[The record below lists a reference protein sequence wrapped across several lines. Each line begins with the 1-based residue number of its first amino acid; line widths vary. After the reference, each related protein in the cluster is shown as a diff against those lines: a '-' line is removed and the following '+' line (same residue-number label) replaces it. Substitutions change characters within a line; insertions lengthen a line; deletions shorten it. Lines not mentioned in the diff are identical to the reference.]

1 LEISKNIRDYVIK
14 VLTDLI
20 SIPTINPPGKDYETC
35 ANYLSDE
42 LKSMGFKVQNI
53 KIPETYLDEHYPY
66 APQHK
71 GYPRY
76 IVYGKIGNGNPI
88 LHFNGHYDVVPPGTG
103 WTKNPFKPV
112 IENGRIYGRGSTDMK
127 GGIASIM
134 ATLKYITET
143 SEKINGTLEV
153 AFVPDEESGGI
164 GSKYLLENGYSK
176 PDYVIIGE
184 PTTLKRIIIGHKGFI
199 RGIVHI
205 FGKQAH
211 GSSPWLGENAF
222 LKASAVALKF
232 MELYEPILKNRKTNA
247 PVALLEGAHP
257 TINLGGHA
265 ESTANK
271 DNIVPGEFIFSF
283 DRRVLPEENLENV
296 ISEIKDYFNKAAEL
310 VNAKHEIKILNY
322 VPAALTPINS
332 QIVNIAKEC
341 IGTLLSLEPRIE
353 ISLGRNDAVYYI
365 NIAHSQVINLGPG
378 IEKTAHTADEYTEID
393 ELIKIII
400 LYKCIIE
407 KILKSRN

>member
-1 LEISKNIRDYVIK
+1 M
-14 VLTDLI
+14 
-20 SIPTINPPGKDYETC
+20 
-35 ANYLSDE
+35 
-42 LKSMGFKVQNI
+42 KS
-53 KIPETYLDEHYPY
+53 
-66 APQHK
+66 
-71 GYPRY
+71 
-76 IVYGKIGNGNPI
+76 
-88 LHFNGHYDVVPPGTG
+88 
-103 WTKNPFKPV
+103 
-112 IENGRIYGRGSTDMK
+112 
-127 GGIASIM
+127 
-134 ATLKYITET
+134 
-143 SEKINGTLEV
+143 
-153 AFVPDEESGGI
+153 
-164 GSKYLLENGYSK
+164 
-176 PDYVIIGE
+176 
-184 PTTLKRIIIGHKGFI
+184 
-199 RGIVHI
+199 
-205 FGKQAH
+205 
-211 GSSPWLGENAF
+211 
-222 LKASAVALKF
+222 
-232 MELYEPILKNRKTNA
+232 
-247 PVALLEGAHP
+247 AHP